1 MKSIKMAGI
10 YRLVAFL
17 LIAIILV
24 IAAEIAASGWQSP
37 DSDMPDGGAGGGIAD
52 TNAPG
57 NITPDNG
64 ENTGNDSANTV
75 PPEEIILPKYYNY
88 LTGTETA
95 KEKSTLKPICF
106 IMDSSSPLYSI
117 SSADMIIEIPVENK
131 DTRLAVYTPCQDFIG
146 KIGSLAASRPYITRA
161 ADFFGGVCVY
171 YGEDMKK
178 CEFFPSYKPLPDKL
192 NLSLMTGYSYA
203 ENTLFLYTNS
213 ELINAGLDSSS
224 INMTASSLPA
234 LPFDFT
240 APESKPLT
248 GEKRATTV
256 VLPYSADNETELLY
270 SEETG
275 LYTFCK
281 NGTPKKDLLNAK
293 NAEFTNAFILFADS
307 RISYTESGEA
317 FEMNTEGGGRG
328 YYLTGGG
335 YSQILWKTDESGA
348 LVFTDTEGNRLS
360 VNRGKSYI
368 GYFISSLY
376 SEISFV

>member
-17 LIAIILV
+17 LIAVILV
-24 IAAEIAASGWQSP
+24 IAVEIAASGWQSP
-37 DSDMPDGGAGGGIAD
+37 EPDMPDGGEDGGIAD
-52 TNAPG
+52 SSKPG
-57 NITPDNG
+57 DTPPDNS
-64 ENTGNDSANTV
+64 ENPNEDSTD

-88 LTGTETA
+88 LTGEETV
-95 KEKSTLKPICF
+95 KEKSTIKPICF
-106 IMDSSSPLYSI
+106 IMNSSSPLYSI
-117 SSADMIIEIPVENK
+117 SSADMLIEIPVENG

-161 ADFFGGVCVY
+161 TDFFGGVCVY
-171 YGEDMKK
+171 YGTDAQKSD
-178 CEFFPSYKPLPDKL
+178 FFPSYKPLPDSL
-192 NLSLMTGYSYA
+192 NLSELTGYSYT
-203 ENTLFLYTNS
+203 ENTLYLYTNS
-213 ELINAGLDSSS
+213 ELINAGVDGAS
-224 INMTASSLPA
+224 IEMTASSLPM

-240 APESKPLT
+240 APESEQIVGDK
-248 GEKRATTV
+248 KATTA
-256 VLPYSADNETELLY
+256 VLPYSAYNETELLY

-307 RISYTESGEA
+307 RISYTEAGEA
-317 FEMNTEGGGRG
+317 FEMNTQGGGKG
-328 YYLTGGG
+328 YYLSGGR
-335 YSQILWKTDESGA
+335 YSQILWKTDESGS
-348 LVFTDTEGNRLS
+348 LVFTDTEGNRLN

-376 SEISFV
+376 SKISFV